1 MYENTLIFFLG
12 SGVVLTTLAYRYASR
27 GDALRREARCLH
39 RQATQA
45 HLDLE
50 RTEAIL
56 RRLRLRHAALVQ
68 TIRATDAEAGANLRR
83 SRQWREVVAQA
94 EAAAQDTGGEA

>member
-1 MYENTLIFFLG
+1 MYENTLIFFLV
-12 SGVVLTTLAYRYASR
+12 SSVVLTSLAYRYASR
-27 GDALRREARCLH
+27 GDALRREARSLHCLV
-39 RQATQA
+39 TQA

-50 RTEAIL
+50 HTEAIL

-94 EAAAQDTGGEA
+94 EAAAQDTGGAA